1 MFDAAEAKINYNQE
15 LSEEAAEKT
24 PKNLDMIPE
33 IWMIAPDFSFT
44 SLD

>member
-1 MFDAAEAKINYNQE
+1 MFDEVEAIINYNQE
-15 LSEEAAEKT
+15 LSEEEAEKT
-24 PKNLDMIPE
+24 QKTLDMIPE